1 MWFQDCFG
9 LMESDLDTNLV
20 QTHCHVKTL
29 SKWTLNRNKNKTY
42 CNISDIIF
50 RCVIMVI
57 HNSVQFL
64 MINAGVEI
72 RENFLT
78 KHKFTNLLKTVSPGG
93 ETVVQAKGKS

>member
-1 MWFQDCFG
+1 
-9 LMESDLDTNLV
+9 
-20 QTHCHVKTL
+20 
-29 SKWTLNRNKNKTY
+29 
-42 CNISDIIF
+42 
-50 RCVIMVI
+50 MVI

-93 ETVVQAKGKS
+93 KTVVQAKGKS